1 MAWDGNSKIIEEF
14 RANQGR
20 VGGFFDG
27 APMVLV
33 HHRGRR
39 TGQERVNP
47 LVCLPDEQDPDTV
60 YVFATKGGSPT
71 HPSWYHNLVSA
82 GRAHVERGTDE
93 YDVTVRELQG
103 EERDRVYAAQARLRP
118 NFADYERK
126 TAGIR
131 TIPVLALRRA

>member
-1 MAWDGNSKIIEEF
+1 MARDGNSKIIEEF

-118 NFADYERK
+118 NFADYERT